1 MTDEDLLEKMKK
13 YIGRKLDQDSDPQA
27 MKAIISEY
35 MHMRGDD
42 YRRWPMVGKRLSR
55 SKKTI
60 IWQIKLGLLG
70 VRSVRHP
77 LIGMQL

>member
-27 MKAIISEY
+27 MKVIISEY

-42 YRRWPMVGKRLSR
+42 YR
-55 SKKTI
+55 
-60 IWQIKLGLLG
+60 
-70 VRSVRHP
+70 
-77 LIGMQL
+77 